1 VVTSLTSQVIPGPA
15 KYQGKYDVPKDA
27 KPEVSMVDR
36 GVFPAEFEAK
46 YEAYK
51 AKIDKHSLAT
61 ATTVNK
67 IIPGGKGGKSEAKGE
82 DLRVIQE
89 FYKGHNAEAKVLDT
103 EFLALKKEAV
113 RMGLV
118 RS

>member
-1 VVTSLTSQVIPGPA
+1 M
-15 KYQGKYDVPKDA
+15 
-27 KPEVSMVDR
+27 EER
-36 GVFPAEFEAK
+36 GVFPPAFESQ
-46 YEAYK
+46 YQAYK

-89 FYKGHNAEAKVLDT
+89 FYKGHNAEAKVLDK
-103 EFLALKKEAV
+103 EFLTLKKEAV
-113 RMGLV
+113 RLGLV
-118 RS
+118 HA